1 MNKEIEG
8 HTMIEL
14 VACSAD
20 VKICSKQIVHEAFRD
35 ILCGNFIIPSQKK
48 LEHILK
54 DHIDYDFDEYRRKK
68 KIIVKHPSWSDEQV
82 NDEVYR
88 LKLRYDKEYR
98 GNLMQAVSEA
108 VTEIES
114 LISSLNDTINPTT

>member
-1 MNKEIEG
+1 MRK
-8 HTMIEL
+8 L

-35 ILCGNFIIPSQKK
+35 ILCGNFIIPSQKE

-54 DHIDYDFDEYRRKK
+54 DHIDYDFDEYQKK
-68 KIIVKHPSWSDEQV
+68 RKIIAKHPPWDDEQV

-98 GNLMQAVSEA
+98 RNLMQAVSEA
-108 VTEIES
+108 AAEIES
-114 LISSLNDTINPTT
+114 LISSLNDAIKAWKIKNLT

>member
-1 MNKEIEG
+1 MNK
-8 HTMIEL
+8 L

-20 VKICSKQIVHEAFRD
+20 VRFCARQIVHEAFRD
-35 ILCGNFIIPSQKK
+35 ILCGNFSIPSQKE

-54 DHIDYDFDEYRRKK
+54 DHIDYNFDEYQRKK
-68 KIIVKHPSWSDEQV
+68 KLVVKHPSWGNEQV

-98 GNLMQAVSEA
+98 ANLMQAASEA
-108 VTEIES
+108 MAEIER
-114 LISSLNDTINPTT
+114 LISKLSTDIKAWKIKNLK